1 MVWLFLTSYEM
12 PMPNCC
18 YNLIYNLNYNIIS
31 KNISK
36 FTLVLSS
43 VSRKLSMLSI
53 MLPGGT
59 NTSLITQRN
68 ILYIKKKIGNID
80 Y

>member
-1 MVWLFLTSYEM
+1 MIKYLYYEILYDAKIMVWLFLTSYEM

-36 FTLVLSS
+36 FTE
-43 VSRKLSMLSI
+43 
-53 MLPGGT
+53 
-59 NTSLITQRN
+59 
-68 ILYIKKKIGNID
+68 
-80 Y
+80 